1 MLIGDIATNN
11 ARRYPNKR
19 ALVDADRMHTWSQVD
34 ARARR
39 LANFMTDRG
48 LNHGDRVM
56 VIARNCIEW
65 PEISFGLAK
74 AGLVAVPVNI
84 RLAPDE
90 VAHVRDDSGAR
101 AAIIHADHVV
111 KFVGELADL
120 AVLLGIGTRE
130 TIGDNELITDYD
142 TALAHARPSVPP
154 KCISPDDTAVILYT
168 SGTTGR
174 AKGVMHTHR
183 GLLYQ
188 AADTNLVTEANRSD
202 VMLATTPFF
211 TAGGM
216 VRTVSWLYLGQTM
229 VIHQRFDPQAVI
241 DEIERSKITFTTFI
255 PTMLHRTLAILENGP
270 RRDMSSLRRISY
282 GSAPVPPGLAR
293 KAMDLLGCDLQQRYG
308 LTECG
313 GQATILTPQDHRDI
327 VDGKTSIATSCGQE
341 TPMCSIRVISTQE
354 GAEGNDTRTGE
365 VGEIVIVSPANAIGY
380 WNRPEQ
386 TAETFRPDGLRTG
399 DLGYLDAENYL
410 HITGRKTDMIISGGF
425 NVYPAEIERVIAQNV
440 GVDLV
445 AVVGVPDPEWGETPI
460 AVVIPK
466 PHVTDLGGLTA
477 ELTTLCRAELAGY
490 KQPRRFEYRTE
501 FPLGPAGKI
510 LKREIANQ
518 VIQVVRADEMAGSV
532 PAASGP
538 SRERP

>member
-1 MLIGDIATNN
+1 MMLISDIATNN
-11 ARRYPNKR
+11 ARRYPGKQ
-19 ALVDADRMHTWSQVD
+19 ALVEAGRTRTWSQVD
-34 ARARR
+34 ERSNR
-39 LANFMTDRG
+39 LANHLAGTA
-48 LNHGDRVM
+48 LVPGDRVM

-74 AGLVAVPVNI
+74 AGLIAVPVNI
-84 RLAPDE
+84 RLAPEE

-101 AAIIHADHVV
+101 AAIIHADQYQSFAAQVD
-111 KFVGELADL
+111 GL
-120 AVLLGIGTRE
+120 AVKLTIGTE
-130 TIGDNELITDYD
+130 YE
-142 TALAHARPSVPP
+142 SVLSGAEPVAPP
-154 KCISPDDTAVILYT
+154 VAVTPDDVAVVLYT

-188 AADTNLVTEANRSD
+188 AADTNLVTEADRSD

-229 VIHQRFDPQAVI
+229 VIHQRFDPHAVI
-241 DEIERSKITFTTFI
+241 DEIERSSITFTTFI
-255 PTMLHRTLAILENGP
+255 PTMLHRVLAILENGP
-270 RRDMSSLRRISY
+270 HRDMSSLRRISY

-327 VDGKTSIATSCGQE
+327 VAGKTSIATSCGKE
-341 TPMCSIRVISTQE
+341 TPMCRITVVD
-354 GAEGNDTRTGE
+354 GNGNDVPSGE
-365 VGEIVIVSPANAIGY
+365 VGEIVIVSPANAVGY
-380 WNRPEQ
+380 WNRPTQ
-386 TAETFRPDGLRTG
+386 TAETFRSDGLLTG
-399 DLGYLDAENYL
+399 DLGYLDDENYL

-425 NVYPAEIERVIAQNV
+425 NVYPAEIERVIAQNT
-440 GVDLV
+440 GVDFV
-445 AVVGVPDPEWGETPI
+445 AVVGVPDPDWGETPV

-466 PHVTDLGGLTA
+466 SHVNDRAALTA
-477 ELTTLCRAELAGY
+477 ELTALCRAELAGY
-490 KQPRRFEYRTE
+490 KQPRRFEYRDE

-518 VIQVVRADEMAGSV
+518 VTHVGS
-532 PAASGP
+532 A
-538 SRERP
+538 RD

>member
-11 ARRYPNKR
+11 ARRFPDKR
-19 ALVDADRMHTWSQVD
+19 ALLDADRALTWSQVD
-34 ARARR
+34 ERARR
-39 LANFMTDRG
+39 LAAFLIGRG
-48 LNHGDRVM
+48 LVPGDRVM
-56 VIARNCIEW
+56 VIARNCLEW

-74 AGLVAVPVNI
+74 AGLITVPVNI

-101 AAIIHADHVV
+101 AVIIHADHLE
-111 KFVGELADL
+111 KFLGELTE
-120 AVLLGIGTRE
+120 LGVILGVGARSALDTS
-130 TIGDNELITDYD
+130 ELVTDYE
-142 TALAHARPSVPP
+142 TALAQAQPGTGRRDVT
-154 KCISPDDTAVILYT
+154 PDDVAFILYT

-183 GLLYQ
+183 ALLYQ

-241 DEIERSKITFTTFI
+241 DEVERSAITFTTFI
-255 PTMLHRTLAILENGP
+255 PTMLHRTLAILEDGP
-270 RRDMSSLRRISY
+270 PRDMSSLRRISY

-293 KAMDLLGCDLQQRYG
+293 KAMELLGCDLQQRYG

-327 VDGKTSIATSCGQE
+327 LDGRTSIATSCGQE
-341 TPMCSIRVISTQE
+341 NPMCSIRIID
-354 GAEGNDTRTGE
+354 ADGNDLPAGE
-365 VGEIVIVSPANAIGY
+365 IGEIVIVSPANAIGY

-386 TAETFRPDGLRTG
+386 TEKTFRPAGLRSG
-399 DLGYLDAENYL
+399 DLGYLDPDNYL
-410 HITGRKTDMIISGGF
+410 HITGRMTDMIISGGF
-425 NVYPAEIERVIAQNV
+425 NVYPAEIERVIAHHAD
-440 GVDLV
+440 VDMV

-460 AVVIPK
+460 AVIIAK
-466 PHVTDLGGLTA
+466 SHITNRDALTDELTA
-477 ELTTLCRAELAGY
+477 LCRAELAGY
-490 KQPRRFEYRTE
+490 KQPRRYEYREE

-510 LKREIANQ
+510 LKREIADGLTSTTGSQ
-518 VIQVVRADEMAGSV
+518 AG
-532 PAASGP
+532 P
-538 SRERP
+538 

>member
-1 MLIGDIATNN
+1 
-11 ARRYPNKR
+11 
-19 ALVDADRMHTWSQVD
+19 
-34 ARARR
+34 
-39 LANFMTDRG
+39 
-48 LNHGDRVM
+48 

-74 AGLVAVPVNI
+74 AGLIAVPVNI

-90 VAHVRDDSGAR
+90 VAHVRDDCGAR
-101 AAIIHADHVV
+101 AVIVHADHVE
-111 KFVGELADL
+111 KFLGELTGL
-120 AVLLGIGTRE
+120 SLEL
-130 TIGDNELITDYD
+130 TIGPEYESL
-142 TALAHARPSVPP
+142 LAAADPTPP
-154 KCISPDDTAVILYT
+154 PVDVSPDDVAVILYT

-183 GLLYQ
+183 ALLYQ
-188 AADTNLVTEANRSD
+188 AADTNLVTEADRSD

-241 DEIERSKITFTTFI
+241 DEIERSAITFTTFI

-270 RRDMSSLRRISY
+270 PRDMSSLRRISY

-293 KAMDLLGCDLQQRYG
+293 KAMDLLGCELQQRYG

-327 VDGKTSIATSCGQE
+327 VAGRTSIGTSCGRE
-341 TPMCSIRVISTQE
+341 TPMCVIRVVDTD
-354 GAEGNDTRTGE
+354 GNDAPTGD
-365 VGEIVIVSPANAIGY
+365 VGEITIVSPANSIGY
-380 WNRPEQ
+380 WNLPDK
-386 TAETFRPDGLRTG
+386 TAETFRPDGLRSG
-399 DLGYLDAENYL
+399 DLGYLDAEGYL
-410 HITGRKTDMIISGGF
+410 HITGRKTDLIISGGF
-425 NVYPAEIERVIAQNV
+425 NVYPAEIERVIAQHA
-440 GVDLV
+440 GVDMV
-445 AVVGVPDPEWGETPI
+445 AVVGVPDPEWGETPV

-466 PHVTDLGGLTA
+466 AHVQDRD
-477 ELTTLCRAELAGY
+477 ELSDALVALCRAELAGY
-490 KQPRRFEYRTE
+490 KQPRRFVYWSE

-518 VIQVVRADEMAGSV
+518 VNQVIDADAKMPVSTGSTK
-532 PAASGP
+532 
-538 SRERP
+538 ERP

>member
-11 ARRYPNKR
+11 ARRYPDKR
-19 ALVDADRMHTWSQVD
+19 ALVDADRVHTWAQVD
-34 ARARR
+34 ERARR
-39 LANFMTDRG
+39 LAAVLAGRG
-48 LNHGDRVM
+48 LEPGDRVM

-74 AGLVAVPVNI
+74 AGLIAVPVNI

-90 VAHVRDDSGAR
+90 VAHVREDCGAR
-101 AAIIHADHVV
+101 AVIVHADHLE
-111 KFVGELADL
+111 KFLGELTGL
-120 AVLLGIGTRE
+120 PVVL
-130 TIGDNELITDYD
+130 TIGSEYE
-142 TALAHARPSVPP
+142 TALAAIDPEPP
-154 KCISPDDTAVILYT
+154 KVDVNSDDVAVILYT

-241 DEIERSKITFTTFI
+241 DEIERSAITFTTFI
-255 PTMLHRTLAILENGP
+255 PTMLHRTLAILEAGP
-270 RRDMSSLRRISY
+270 PRDMSSLRRISY

-327 VDGKTSIATSCGQE
+327 VAGRTSIGTSCGQE
-341 TPMCSIRVISTQE
+341 TPMCEIRVIDPDGTD
-354 GAEGNDTRTGE
+354 ATTGD

-386 TAETFRPDGLRTG
+386 TAETFRPDGLRSG
-399 DLGYLDAENYL
+399 DLGYLDGDGYL
-410 HITGRKTDMIISGGF
+410 HITGRKTDLIISGGF
-425 NVYPAEIERVIAQNV
+425 NIYPAEIERVIAQHPD
-440 GVDLV
+440 VDMV
-445 AVVGVPDPEWGETPI
+445 AVVGVPDPEWGETPV

-466 PHVTDLGGLTA
+466 SHVSEQDALTD
-477 ELTTLCRAELAGY
+477 ELAALCRAELAGY
-490 KQPRRFEYRTE
+490 KQPRRFAFWRE

-518 VIQVVRADEMAGSV
+518 VNQVANAGAKMAISPGSTE
-532 PAASGP
+532 
-538 SRERP
+538 ERP

>member
-1 MLIGDIATNN
+1 
-11 ARRYPNKR
+11 
-19 ALVDADRMHTWSQVD
+19 
-34 ARARR
+34 
-39 LANFMTDRG
+39 
-48 LNHGDRVM
+48 M
-56 VIARNCIEW
+56 VLARNCIEW

-74 AGLVAVPVNI
+74 AGLIAVPVNI

-90 VAHVRDDSGAR
+90 VAHVREDSGAR
-101 AAIIHADHVV
+101 AAIIHADHID
-111 KFVGELADL
+111 KFLGELNNL
-120 AVLLGIGTRE
+120 ALVLGVGAQAALG
-130 TIGDNELITDYD
+130 DSELVTDYE
-142 TALAHARPSVPP
+142 TALAQAHPSAGRRDVT
-154 KCISPDDTAVILYT
+154 PDDVAVILYT

-229 VIHQRFDPQAVI
+229 VIHQRFEPQAVI
-241 DEIERSKITFTTFI
+241 DEIERSAITFTTFI
-255 PTMLHRTLAILENGP
+255 PTMLHRTLAILEDGP
-270 RRDMSSLRRISY
+270 PRDMSSLRRISY

-327 VDGKTSIATSCGQE
+327 VAGRTSIGTSCGQE
-341 TPMCSIRVISTQE
+341 TPMCAIRIID
-354 GAEGNDTRTGE
+354 AEGNDAPAGD
-365 VGEIVIVSPANAIGY
+365 VGEIVIVSPANAVGY

-386 TAETFRPDGLRTG
+386 TAESFRPDGLRSG
-399 DLGYLDAENYL
+399 DLGYLDEDNYL
-410 HITGRKTDMIISGGF
+410 HITGRRTDLIISGGF
-425 NVYPAEIERVIAQNV
+425 NVYPAEIERVIAQHS
-440 GVDLV
+440 GVDMV
-445 AVVGVPDPEWGETPI
+445 AVVGVPDAEWGETPV
-460 AVVIPK
+460 AAVIPK
-466 PHVTDLGGLTA
+466 SHVSDQGALTG
-477 ELTTLCRAELAGY
+477 ELAALCRTELAGY
-490 KQPRRFEYRTE
+490 KQPRRFVYWRE

-518 VIQVVRADEMAGSV
+518 VNHVSDPGAKMPVPTGSTE
-532 PAASGP
+532 
-538 SRERP
+538 ERP

>member
-1 MLIGDIATNN
+1 MLIGDISTNN
-11 ARRYPNKR
+11 VRRYPDKR
-19 ALVDADRMHTWSQVD
+19 ALVDADRAYTWAQVED
-34 ARARR
+34 RARR
-39 LANFMTDRG
+39 LTGYLAGRG
-48 LNHGDRVM
+48 LEPGDRVM

-74 AGLVAVPVNI
+74 AGLIAVPVNI

-90 VAHVRDDSGAR
+90 VAHVRDDCGAR
-101 AAIIHADHVV
+101 GVIVHADHLDR
-111 KFVGELADL
+111 FLGELTEL
-120 AVLLGIGTRE
+120 GLILGIGAQSAH
-130 TIGDNELITDYD
+130 GASELVTDYE
-142 TALAHARPSVPP
+142 TALAQAHPSSGHRDV
-154 KCISPDDTAVILYT
+154 SPDDVAVILYT

-241 DEIERSKITFTTFI
+241 DEIERSAITFTTFI
-255 PTMLHRTLAILENGP
+255 PTMLHRTLAILEDGP
-270 RRDMSSLRRISY
+270 PRDMSSLRRISY

-327 VDGKTSIATSCGQE
+327 VDGRTSIATSCGQE
-341 TPMCSIRVISTQE
+341 TPMCAIRVISTD
-354 GAEGNDTRTGE
+354 GNDAATGD
-365 VGEIVIVSPANAIGY
+365 VGELVIVSPANSVGY
-380 WNRPEQ
+380 WNLPEQ

-399 DLGYLDAENYL
+399 DLGFVDADGYI
-410 HITGRKTDMIISGGF
+410 HITGRRTDLIISGGF
-425 NVYPAEIERVIAQNV
+425 NVYPAEIERVIAQHP
-440 GVDLV
+440 GVDMV
-445 AVVGVPDPEWGETPI
+445 AVVGVPDPEWGETPV

-466 PHVTDLGGLTA
+466 ANVDDQAALTDDLVGA
-477 ELTTLCRAELAGY
+477 CRAELAGY
-490 KQPRRFEYRTE
+490 KQPRRFVYWSE

-518 VIQVVRADEMAGSV
+518 VNQVCDADARMPVSTGSTE
-532 PAASGP
+532 
-538 SRERP
+538 ERP

>member
-1 MLIGDIATNN
+1 MLVGDIASNN
-11 ARRYPNKR
+11 ARRYPHKR
-19 ALVDADRMHTWSQVD
+19 ALVEGNRVHTWSQVD
-34 ARARR
+34 DRARR
-39 LANFMTDRG
+39 LANFMASRG
-48 LNHGDRVM
+48 LMTGDRVL

-74 AGLVAVPVNI
+74 AGLIAVPVNI
-84 RLAPDE
+84 RLAADE

-101 AAIIHADHVV
+101 AAIVHADQLR
-111 KFVGELADL
+111 KFIGELCEM
-120 AVLLGIGTRE
+120 AVVLGIDGRRE
-130 TIGDNELITDYD
+130 LGDNDLVTDYE
-142 TALAHARPSVPP
+142 TALGHAWPAPP
-154 KCISPDDTAVILYT
+154 HIDISPDDLAVILYT

-174 AKGVMHTHR
+174 PKGVMHTHR

-229 VIHQRFDPQAVI
+229 VIHQKFDPQAVI
-241 DEIERSKITFTTFI
+241 DEIERSSITFTTFI
-255 PTMLHRTLAILENGP
+255 PTMLQRTLAILEDGP
-270 RRDMSSLRRISY
+270 QRDMSSLRRISY

-293 KAMDLLGCDLQQRYG
+293 RAMDLLGCDLQQRYG

-327 VDGKTSIATSCGQE
+327 VNGKTSIATSCGQE
-341 TPMCSIRVISTQE
+341 TPMCAIRIIDP
-354 GAEGNDTRTGE
+354 EGNTLSAGQ

-399 DLGYLDAENYL
+399 DLGYLDDENYL

-425 NVYPAEIERVIAQNV
+425 NVYPAEIERVIGHHD
-440 GVDLV
+440 GVDMV
-445 AVVGVPDPEWGETPI
+445 AVVGVPDPEWGETPV
-460 AVVIPK
+460 AVVVPK
-466 PHVTDLGGLTA
+466 RHVTDRDRLTA
-477 ELTTLCRAELAGY
+477 ELSALCRAELAGY
-490 KQPRRFEYRTE
+490 KQPRRFEYRDE

-518 VIQVVRADEMAGSV
+518 VIQVVGSV
-532 PAASGP
+532 ERMSVT
-538 SRERP
+538 SRHSEEAR

>member
-1 MLIGDIATNN
+1 MLIGDIAANN
-11 ARRYPNKR
+11 ARRYPDKT
-19 ALVDADRMHTWSQVD
+19 ALVDADRVHTWSQVD
-34 ARARR
+34 ERARR
-39 LANFMTDRG
+39 LANHLAAQG
-48 LNHGDRVM
+48 LTAGDRVM

-90 VAHVRDDSGAR
+90 VAHVRDDSGAQ
-101 AAIIHADHVV
+101 AVLIHAEHSE
-111 KFVGELADL
+111 KFLAELAGLRLVL
-120 AVLLGIGTRE
+120 AIGPE
-130 TIGDNELITDYD
+130 YES
-142 TALAHARPSVPP
+142 ALASADPRTPQVDV
-154 KCISPDDTAVILYT
+154 SPDDVAVILYT

-183 GLLYQ
+183 ALLYQ

-255 PTMLHRTLAILENGP
+255 PTMLHRTLAILEDGP
-270 RRDMSSLRRISY
+270 PRDMSSLRRISY

-327 VDGKTSIATSCGQE
+327 IAGRTSIATSCGRE
-341 TPMCSIRVISTQE
+341 TPMCVIRIVDSD
-354 GAEGNDTRTGE
+354 GSDTATGE
-365 VGEIVIVSPANAIGY
+365 VGEIVIASPANAVGY

-386 TAETFRPDGLRTG
+386 TAEVFGPDGLRSG
-399 DLGYLDAENYL
+399 DLGYLDGDGYL

-425 NVYPAEIERVIAQNV
+425 NVYPAEIERVIAHHA

-445 AVVGVPDPEWGETPI
+445 AVVGAPDREWGETPV

-466 PHVTDLGGLTA
+466 SHVTDRDALSA
-477 ELTTLCRAELAGY
+477 ELMALCRAELAGY
-490 KQPRRFEYRTE
+490 KQPRRFLFWSE

-518 VIQVVRADEMAGSV
+518 VNRAVDESAMTPVSTGST
-532 PAASGP
+532 
-538 SRERP
+538 REQP

>member
-1 MLIGDIATNN
+1 MLIGDIAANN
-11 ARRYPNKR
+11 ARRYPDKH
-19 ALVDADRMHTWSQVD
+19 ALVDDDRVHTWSHVD
-34 ARARR
+34 ERARR
-39 LANFMTDRG
+39 LANHLLAQG
-48 LNHGDRVM
+48 LAPGDRVM

-74 AGLVAVPVNI
+74 TGMVAVPVNI

-101 AAIIHADHVV
+101 AVIIHADHRD
-111 KFVGELADL
+111 KFLDELSDL
-120 AVLLGIGTRE
+120 SLVL
-130 TIGDNELITDYD
+130 TIGPEYES
-142 TALAHARPSVPP
+142 ALAAADPHAPEVAV
-154 KCISPDDTAVILYT
+154 SPDEVAVILYT

-183 GLLYQ
+183 ALLYQ

-255 PTMLHRTLAILENGP
+255 PTMLHRTLAILEDGP
-270 RRDMSSLRRISY
+270 SRDMSSLRRISY

-327 VDGKTSIATSCGQE
+327 VAGRTSIATSCGRE
-341 TPMCSIRVISTQE
+341 TPMCVIRIVDSD
-354 GAEGNDTRTGE
+354 GNDAATGE
-365 VGEIVIVSPANAIGY
+365 VGEIVIVSPANAVGY

-386 TAETFRPDGLRTG
+386 TAETFRPDGLRSG
-399 DLGYLDAENYL
+399 DLGYLDGDGYL

-425 NVYPAEIERVIAQNV
+425 NVYPAEIERVIAHHS

-445 AVVGVPDPEWGETPI
+445 AVVGAPDPEWGETPV

-466 PHVTDLGGLTA
+466 SHVTDQNALSA
-477 ELTTLCRAELAGY
+477 ELAALCRAELAGY
-490 KQPRRFEYRTE
+490 KQPRRFLFWSE
-501 FPLGPAGKI
+501 FPMGPAGKI

-518 VIQVVRADEMAGSV
+518 VNHVGGGVR
-532 PAASGP
+532 
-538 SRERP
+538 

>member
-11 ARRYPNKR
+11 ARRYPDKR
-19 ALVDADRMHTWSQVD
+19 ALVDADRVLTWRQVD
-34 ARARR
+34 ERARR
-39 LANFMTDRG
+39 LANVLTSQG
-48 LNHGDRVM
+48 LTAGDRVM

-74 AGLVAVPVNI
+74 AGLIAVPVNI

-90 VAHVRDDSGAR
+90 VSHVRDDCGAS
-101 AAIIHADHVV
+101 AVIIHVDHIDR
-111 KFVGELADL
+111 FGAELNDL
-120 AVLLGIGTRE
+120 SLVLSIGPE
-130 TIGDNELITDYD
+130 YE
-142 TALAHARPSVPP
+142 TALAAADPAPHVDALGP
-154 KCISPDDTAVILYT
+154 SPDDVAVILYT

-183 GLLYQ
+183 ALLYQ
-188 AADTNLVTEANRSD
+188 AADTNLVTEASRSD

-255 PTMLHRTLAILENGP
+255 PTMLHRTLAILEDGP
-270 RRDMSSLRRISY
+270 PRDMSSLRRISY

-327 VDGKTSIATSCGQE
+327 VDGRTSISTSCGKE
-341 TPMCSIRVISTQE
+341 TPMCAIRIVSNDE
-354 GAEGNDTRTGE
+354 GADGAELPAGE
-365 VGEIVIVSPANAIGY
+365 VGEIVIVSPANSIGY
-380 WNRPEQ
+380 WNLPEQ
-386 TAETFRPDGLRTG
+386 TAKAFRPDGLRSG
-399 DLGYLDAENYL
+399 DLGYLDADGYL
-410 HITGRKTDMIISGGF
+410 HVTGRRTDLIISGGF
-425 NVYPAEIERVIAQNV
+425 NVYPAEIERVIAGNP
-440 GVDLV
+440 GVDMV
-445 AVVGVPDPEWGETPI
+445 AVVGVPDSEWGETPV
-460 AVVIPK
+460 AVVISK
-466 PHVTDLGGLTA
+466 SHVSDQAALTEELTA
-477 ELTTLCRAELAGY
+477 LCRAELAGY
-490 KQPRRFEYRTE
+490 KQPRRFVYWRE

-510 LKREIANQ
+510 LKGEIANQ
-518 VIQVVRADEMAGSV
+518 VHQVSDADAKMPVPTGSTE
-532 PAASGP
+532 
-538 SRERP
+538 ERP

>member
-11 ARRYPNKR
+11 ARRYPDKR
-19 ALVDADRMHTWSQVD
+19 ALVDADRVHTWTQVD
-34 ARARR
+34 ERARR
-39 LANFMTDRG
+39 LAGYLAGRG
-48 LNHGDRVM
+48 LAPGDRVL

-74 AGLVAVPVNI
+74 AGLIAVPVNI

-90 VAHVRDDSGAR
+90 VAHVRDDCGAR
-101 AAIIHADHVV
+101 AVIVHADHLE
-111 KFVGELADL
+111 KFLGELTDL
-120 AVLLGIGTRE
+120 ALVL
-130 TIGDNELITDYD
+130 TIGPEYES
-142 TALAHARPSVPP
+142 ALAAADPGPP
-154 KCISPDDTAVILYT
+154 LDITPDDVAVILYT

-183 GLLYQ
+183 ALLYQ
-188 AADTNLVTEANRSD
+188 AADTNLVTEASRSD

-241 DEIERSKITFTTFI
+241 DEIERSAITFTTFI
-255 PTMLHRTLAILENGP
+255 PTMLHRALAILEDGP
-270 RRDMSSLRRISY
+270 PRDMSSLRRISY

-327 VDGKTSIATSCGQE
+327 VGGRTSIATSCGQE
-341 TPMCSIRVISTQE
+341 TPMCAIRVIDVD
-354 GAEGNDTRTGE
+354 GNDAPVGD
-365 VGEIVIVSPANAIGY
+365 VGEIVIVSPANAVGY
-380 WNRPEQ
+380 WNLPDQ
-386 TAETFRPDGLRTG
+386 TTETFRPDGLRTG
-399 DLGYLDAENYL
+399 DLGYLDADGYL
-410 HITGRKTDMIISGGF
+410 HITGRRTDLIISGGF
-425 NVYPAEIERVIAQNV
+425 NVYPAEIERVIAQHA
-440 GVDLV
+440 GVDMV
-445 AVVGVPDPEWGETPI
+445 AVVGVPDSEWGETPV

-466 PHVTDLGGLTA
+466 SHVDDQAALTD
-477 ELTTLCRAELAGY
+477 ELAALCRAELAGY
-490 KQPRRFEYRTE
+490 KQPRRFAFWRE

-518 VIQVVRADEMAGSV
+518 VNQVNDANAKMPVSTGSKE
-532 PAASGP
+532 
-538 SRERP
+538 ERP

>member
-1 MLIGDIATNN
+1 A
-11 ARRYPNKR
+11 A
-19 ALVDADRMHTWSQVD
+19 H
-34 ARARR
+34 
-39 LANFMTDRG
+39 LAGRG
-48 LNHGDRVM
+48 LEPGDRVM

-74 AGLVAVPVNI
+74 AGLIAVPVNI

-90 VAHVRDDSGAR
+90 VAHVRDDCGAR
-101 AAIIHADHVV
+101 AVIVHADHVE
-111 KFVGELADL
+111 KFLGELTGL
-120 AVLLGIGTRE
+120 SLVL
-130 TIGDNELITDYD
+130 TIGHEYESL
-142 TALAHARPSVPP
+142 LAAADPTPAPVDV
-154 KCISPDDTAVILYT
+154 SPDDVAVILYT

-183 GLLYQ
+183 ALLYQ
-188 AADTNLVTEANRSD
+188 AADTNLVTEADRSD

-241 DEIERSKITFTTFI
+241 DEIERSAITFTTFI

-270 RRDMSSLRRISY
+270 PRDMSSLRRISY

-293 KAMDLLGCDLQQRYG
+293 KAMDLLGCELQQRYG

-327 VDGKTSIATSCGQE
+327 VAGTTSIGTSCGRE
-341 TPMCSIRVISTQE
+341 TPMCVIRVVDTD
-354 GAEGNDTRTGE
+354 GNDAPTGD
-365 VGEIVIVSPANAIGY
+365 VGEITIVSPANSIGY
-380 WNRPEQ
+380 WNLPDK
-386 TAETFRPDGLRTG
+386 TAETFRPDGLRSG
-399 DLGYLDAENYL
+399 DLGYLDAEGYL
-410 HITGRKTDMIISGGF
+410 HITGRKTDLIISGGF
-425 NVYPAEIERVIAQNV
+425 NVYPAEIERVIAQHA
-440 GVDLV
+440 GVDMV
-445 AVVGVPDPEWGETPI
+445 AVVGVPDSEWGETPV

-466 PHVTDLGGLTA
+466 AHVQDRD
-477 ELTTLCRAELAGY
+477 ELSDALVALCRAELAGY
-490 KQPRRFEYRTE
+490 KQPRRFVYWRE

-518 VIQVVRADEMAGSV
+518 VNQVIDADAKMPVSTGSTK
-532 PAASGP
+532 
-538 SRERP
+538 ERP

>member
-1 MLIGDIATNN
+1 MMLIGDIATNN
-11 ARRYPNKR
+11 ARRYPGKR
-19 ALVDADRMHTWSQVD
+19 ALVDADRTHSWSQVD
-34 ARARR
+34 ERSSR
-39 LANFMTDRG
+39 LASFVAGSG
-48 LNHGDRVM
+48 LVPGDRVM

-74 AGLVAVPVNI
+74 AGLIAVPVNI

-90 VAHVRDDSGAR
+90 VAHAREDSGAR
-101 AAIIHADHVV
+101 AVIVHADQYET
-111 KFVGELADL
+111 FAGALDGL
-120 AVLLGIGTRE
+120 AVILR
-130 TIGDNELITDYD
+130 IGDEYES
-142 TALAHARPSVPP
+142 ALAAAEPIAPQVE
-154 KCISPDDTAVILYT
+154 IAPDDVAVILYT

-174 AKGVMHTHR
+174 AKGVMHSHR

-241 DEIERSKITFTTFI
+241 DEIERSAITFTTFI
-255 PTMLHRTLAILENGP
+255 PTMLQRTLAILENGP
-270 RRDMSSLRRISY
+270 CRDMSSLRRISY

-327 VDGKTSIATSCGQE
+327 VAGKTSIASSCGQE
-341 TPMCSIRVISTQE
+341 TPMCSIRVVM
-354 GAEGNDTRTGE
+354 NDGSEAPMGEIGE
-365 VGEIVIVSPANAIGY
+365 VVIVSPANAIGY
-380 WNRPEQ
+380 WNRLAQ

-399 DLGYLDAENYL
+399 DLGYLDGENYL
-410 HITGRKTDMIISGGF
+410 HITGRKSDMIISGGF
-425 NVYPAEIERVIAQNV
+425 NVYPAEIERVIAQHSD
-440 GVDLV
+440 VDLV
-445 AVVGVPDPEWGETPI
+445 AVVGIPDPEWGETPV

-466 PHVTDLGGLTA
+466 AHVGDRETLTD
-477 ELTTLCRAELAGY
+477 ELAFLCRTELAGY
-490 KQPRRFEYRTE
+490 KQPRRFEYRDE

-518 VIQVVRADEMAGSV
+518 VRHVG
-532 PAASGP
+532 SGP
-538 SRERP
+538 

>member
-1 MLIGDIATNN
+1 MMLIGDIATNN
-11 ARRYPNKR
+11 ARRYPGKR
-19 ALVDADRMHTWSQVD
+19 ALVDADRTLSWSQVD
-34 ARARR
+34 DRSNR
-39 LANFMTDRG
+39 LANHFAGTV
-48 LNHGDRVM
+48 LVPGDRVM

-90 VAHVRDDSGAR
+90 VAHVRDDSAAR
-101 AAIIHADHVV
+101 AVIIHADQYET
-111 KFVGELADL
+111 FAGELKDL
-120 AVLLGIGTRE
+120 PVML
-130 TIGDNELITDYD
+130 TIGDEYENTLSAAEPVAPEVDIT
-142 TALAHARPSVPP
+142 
-154 KCISPDDTAVILYT
+154 PDDVAVILYT

-174 AKGVMHTHR
+174 AKGVVHAHR
-183 GLLYQ
+183 ALMYQ

-241 DEIERSKITFTTFI
+241 DEIELSAITFTTFI
-255 PTMLHRTLAILENGP
+255 PTMLQRTLAILEDGP
-270 RRDMSSLRRISY
+270 ARDMSSLRRISY

-327 VDGKTSIATSCGQE
+327 VAGKTSIATACGKE
-341 TPMCSIRVISTQE
+341 TPMCAIRVVD
-354 GAEGNDTRTGE
+354 GNGDDAPPGE
-365 VGEIVIVSPANAIGY
+365 VGEIVIVSPANAVGY
-380 WNRPEQ
+380 WNRPAQ
-386 TAETFRPDGLRTG
+386 TSETFRPDGLRTG
-399 DLGYLDAENYL
+399 DLGYLDDENYL

-425 NVYPAEIERVIAQNV
+425 NVYPAEIERVIAHHD

-445 AVVGVPDPEWGETPI
+445 AVVGVPDPEWGETPV

-466 PHVTDLGGLTA
+466 PHVSDLETLTD
-477 ELTTLCRAELAGY
+477 ELVSLCRTELAGY
-490 KQPRRFEYRTE
+490 KQPRRFEYRDE

-510 LKREIANQ
+510 LKHEIANQ
-518 VIQVVRADEMAGSV
+518 VRHVG
-532 PAASGP
+532 SGP
-538 SRERP
+538 

>member
-11 ARRYPNKR
+11 ARRYPDKR
-19 ALVDADRMHTWSQVD
+19 ALVDAERTLTWSQVD
-34 ARARR
+34 ERSRR
-39 LANFMTDRG
+39 LASFMAGRG
-48 LNHGDRVM
+48 LAPGDRVM
-56 VIARNCIEW
+56 VLARNCIEW

-74 AGLVAVPVNI
+74 AGLIAVPVNI

-90 VAHVRDDSGAR
+90 VAHVRDDCDAR
-101 AAIIHADHVV
+101 AVIVHADHLD
-111 KFVGELADL
+111 KFVDELANVAFTL
-120 AVLLGIGTRE
+120 
-130 TIGDNELITDYD
+130 TIGPEYES
-142 TALAHARPSVPP
+142 ALAAADPTPP
-154 KCISPDDTAVILYT
+154 RVDFSPDDVAVILYT

-241 DEIERSKITFTTFI
+241 DEIERSAITFTTFI
-255 PTMLHRTLAILENGP
+255 PTMLHRTLAILEDGP
-270 RRDMSSLRRISY
+270 PRDMSSLRRISY

-327 VDGKTSIATSCGQE
+327 VDGRTSIATSCGQE
-341 TPMCSIRVISTQE
+341 TPMCAIRVISPD
-354 GAEGNDTRTGE
+354 GNDAPTGD
-365 VGEIVIVSPANAIGY
+365 VGELVIVSPANSIGY
-380 WNRPEQ
+380 WNLPEQ

-399 DLGYLDAENYL
+399 DLGYLDVDGYL
-410 HITGRKTDMIISGGF
+410 HITGRRTDLIISGGF
-425 NVYPAEIERVIAQNV
+425 NVYPAEIERVIAQNA
-440 GVDLV
+440 GVDMV
-445 AVVGVPDPEWGETPI
+445 AVVGVPDPEWGETPV

-466 PHVTDLGGLTA
+466 SHADDQDVLTA
-477 ELTTLCRAELAGY
+477 ELVALCRAELAGY
-490 KQPRRFEYRTE
+490 KQPRRFAFWRE

-518 VIQVVRADEMAGSV
+518 VNQVNDADAKMPVSTGSTE
-532 PAASGP
+532 
-538 SRERP
+538 ERP

>member
-11 ARRYPNKR
+11 ARRFPHKR
-19 ALVDADRMHTWSQVD
+19 ALIDADRAHSWTQVD
-34 ARARR
+34 ERARR
-39 LANFMTDRG
+39 LAGYLAGRG
-48 LNHGDRVM
+48 LAPGERVM

-74 AGLVAVPVNI
+74 AGLIAVPVNI

-90 VAHVRDDSGAR
+90 VAHVRDDCGAR
-101 AAIIHADHVV
+101 AAIIHADHQD
-111 KFVGELADL
+111 KFIGELNEL
-120 AVLLGIGTRE
+120 TTVV
-130 TIGDNELITDYD
+130 TIGPEYESV
-142 TALAHARPSVPP
+142 LAAADQTPP
-154 KCISPDDTAVILYT
+154 QVAVAPDDIAVILYT

-183 GLLYQ
+183 ALLYQ

-241 DEIERSKITFTTFI
+241 DEIERSAITFTTFI
-255 PTMLHRTLAILENGP
+255 PTMLHRTLAILEDGP
-270 RRDMSSLRRISY
+270 PRDMSSLRRISY
-282 GSAPVPPGLAR
+282 GSAPVPPGMAR
-293 KAMDLLGCDLQQRYG
+293 KAMKLLGCDLQQRYG

-327 VDGKTSIATSCGQE
+327 LDGRTSIATSCGQE
-341 TPMCSIRVISTQE
+341 TPMCSIRIID
-354 GAEGNDTRTGE
+354 ADGNDLPAGE

-386 TAETFRPDGLRTG
+386 TEKTFRPDGLRSG
-399 DLGYLDAENYL
+399 DLGYLDPDNYL
-410 HITGRKTDMIISGGF
+410 HITGRMTDMIISGGF
-425 NVYPAEIERVIAQNV
+425 NVYPAEIERVIAHHG
-440 GVDLV
+440 GVDMV
-445 AVVGVPDPEWGETPI
+445 AVVGVPDAEWGETPV
-460 AVVIPK
+460 AVVIAK
-466 PHVTDLGGLTA
+466 SHITNYDDLTDELTA
-477 ELTTLCRAELAGY
+477 LCRAELAGY
-490 KQPRRFEYRTE
+490 KQPRRYEYRNE

-510 LKREIANQ
+510 LKHEIADQ
-518 VIQVVRADEMAGSV
+518 LKPVSTGSTE
-532 PAASGP
+532 
-538 SRERP
+538 ERP

>member
-1 MLIGDIATNN
+1 MFIGDVAANN
-11 ARRYPNKR
+11 ARRYPDKT
-19 ALVDADRMHTWSQVD
+19 ALVDADRAHTWSQVD
-34 ARARR
+34 ERARR
-39 LANFMTDRG
+39 LANHLTARG
-48 LNHGDRVM
+48 LTPGDRVM

-90 VAHVRDDSGAR
+90 VAHVREDSGAR
-101 AAIIHADHVV
+101 AVLVHADHAG
-111 KFVGELADL
+111 KFGGELVGL
-120 AVLLGIGTRE
+120 SVVLTIGTE
-130 TIGDNELITDYD
+130 YES
-142 TALAHARPSVPP
+142 ALAGADPIAPQID
-154 KCISPDDTAVILYT
+154 ISPDDVAVILYT

-174 AKGVMHTHR
+174 AKGVMHSHR
-183 GLLYQ
+183 ALLYQ

-241 DEIERSKITFTTFI
+241 DEIERSRITFTTFI
-255 PTMLHRTLAILENGP
+255 PTMLHRTLSILEEGP
-270 RRDMSSLRRISY
+270 PRDMSSLRRISY

-327 VDGKTSIATSCGQE
+327 VAGRTSIATSCGQE
-341 TPMCSIRVISTQE
+341 TPMCVIRVIGPDGTD
-354 GAEGNDTRTGE
+354 APTGE
-365 VGEIVIVSPANAIGY
+365 VGEIVIASPANAIGY

-386 TAETFRPDGLRTG
+386 TAETFQPDGLRSG
-399 DLGYLDAENYL
+399 DLGYLDGDGYL

-425 NVYPAEIERVIAQNV
+425 NVYPAEIERVIAQHS

-445 AVVGVPDPEWGETPI
+445 AVVGAPDPDWGETPV

-466 PHVTDLGGLTA
+466 SHIIDRDALSTELTA
-477 ELTTLCRAELAGY
+477 LCRAELAGY
-490 KQPRRFEYRTE
+490 KQPRRFVFWTE

-518 VIQVVRADEMAGSV
+518 ISNVVDEGAMVPVPTGSTEEH
-532 PAASGP
+532 A
-538 SRERP
+538 

>member
-1 MLIGDIATNN
+1 MLLIGDIATNN
-11 ARRYPNKR
+11 ARRYPDKR
-19 ALVDADRMHTWSQVD
+19 ALVDADRVHTWTQVED
-34 ARARR
+34 RARR
-39 LANFMTDRG
+39 LASYLAGRG
-48 LNHGDRVM
+48 LQPGDRVM

-74 AGLVAVPVNI
+74 AGLIAVPVNI

-90 VAHVRDDSGAR
+90 VAHARGDCGAR
-101 AAIIHADHVV
+101 AVIIHADHLD
-111 KFVGELADL
+111 KFLGELSEL
-120 AVLLGIGTRE
+120 SLVLIIGPE
-130 TIGDNELITDYD
+130 YES
-142 TALAHARPSVPP
+142 ALAAAKPEPP
-154 KCISPDDTAVILYT
+154 QCDVSPDDVAVILYT

-183 GLLYQ
+183 ALLYQ
-188 AADTNLVTEANRSD
+188 AADTNLVTEASRSD

-255 PTMLHRTLAILENGP
+255 PTMLHRTVAILEDGP
-270 RRDMSSLRRISY
+270 PRDMSSLRRISY

-293 KAMDLLGCDLQQRYG
+293 KAMNLLGCDLQQRYG

-327 VDGKTSIATSCGQE
+327 LAGRTSIATSCGLE
-341 TPMCSIRVISTQE
+341 TPMCTIRIVV
-354 GAEGNDTRTGE
+354 NDGRE
-365 VGEIVIVSPANAIGY
+365 APVGEIGEITIDSPANSVGY
-380 WNRPEQ
+380 WNLPEQ
-386 TAETFRPDGLRTG
+386 TAEAFRPDGLRTG
-399 DLGYLDAENYL
+399 DLGYLDADGYL
-410 HITGRKTDMIISGGF
+410 HITGRRSDLIISGGF
-425 NVYPAEIERVIAQNV
+425 NVYPAEIERVIAQHA
-440 GVDLV
+440 GVDMV
-445 AVVGVPDPEWGETPI
+445 AVVGVPDPEWGETPV

-466 PHVTDLGGLTA
+466 SHVQDRDALTD
-477 ELTTLCRAELAGY
+477 ELAAACRADLAGY
-490 KQPRRFEYRTE
+490 KQPHRFVFWEE

-518 VIQVVRADEMAGSV
+518 VNQVGGADAKMPVTTGSTEEH
-532 PAASGP
+532 P
-538 SRERP
+538 

>member
-1 MLIGDIATNN
+1 MLVGDIATNN
-11 ARRYPNKR
+11 ARRYPQKR
-19 ALVDADRMHTWSQVD
+19 ALVDGDRSLTWSQVD
-34 ARARR
+34 DRARR
-39 LANFMTDRG
+39 LAHLMLGRG
-48 LNHGDRVM
+48 LSQGDRVL

-74 AGLVAVPVNI
+74 AGLIAVPVNI

-90 VAHVRDDSGAR
+90 LAHIRDDSGAR
-101 AAIIHADHVV
+101 AAIVHADQYDR
-111 KFVGELADL
+111 FAAELNDL
-120 AVLLGIGTRE
+120 TVL
-130 TIGDNELITDYD
+130 TIGDEYE
-142 TALAHARPSVPP
+142 TALSTADPTPLQLD
-154 KCISPDDTAVILYT
+154 ISPDDVAVVLYT

-174 AKGVMHTHR
+174 AKGVINTHR

-188 AADTNLVTEANRSD
+188 AADTNLVTEANRCD

-241 DEIERSKITFTTFI
+241 DEIERSAITFTTFI

-270 RRDMSSLRRISY
+270 PRDMSSLRRISY

-293 KAMDLLGCDLQQRYG
+293 TAMDLLGCDLQQRYG

-327 VDGKTSIATSCGQE
+327 VGGKTSIATSCGRE
-341 TPMCSIRVISTQE
+341 TPMCTIRIVDSE
-354 GAEGNDTRTGE
+354 GHDLNPGE

-386 TAETFRPDGLRTG
+386 TAATFRPDGLRTG
-399 DLGYLDAENYL
+399 DLGYLDDEHYL

-425 NVYPAEIERVIAQNV
+425 NVYPAEIERVIAHHE

-445 AVVGVPDPEWGETPI
+445 AVVGVADPEWGETPV
-460 AVVIPK
+460 AVVIPRQ
-466 PHVTDLGGLTA
+466 HITDLDALSA
-477 ELTTLCRAELAGY
+477 ELSLLCRAELAGY
-490 KQPRRFEYRTE
+490 KQPRRFEYRDE
-501 FPLGPAGKI
+501 FPLGPAGKM
-510 LKREIANQ
+510 LKHQITQQLESSA
-518 VIQVVRADEMAGSV
+518 
-532 PAASGP
+532 
-538 SRERP
+538 RPTP